1 MMAHMFPF
9 FDLNRKLKLVRLL
22 QIDNRKLVRFN
33 RFRFFCSGFFGSGSV
48 VSMFDSVLPV
58 HVARII
64 YTDSAKQSGLFG
76 QISLLR
82 GFKAKW
88 CTAVI
93 SYGQWDG

>member
-1 MMAHMFPF
+1 
-9 FDLNRKLKLVRLL
+9 
-22 QIDNRKLVRFN
+22 
-33 RFRFFCSGFFGSGSV
+33 
-48 VSMFDSVLPV
+48 MFDSVLPV